1 VSIRRIYKVVGNGQA
16 RLVNAASQAQ
26 AINFVVRDTYDAQV
40 ANQLD
45 LVGLLGKGTK
55 VEHVEEEQ

>member
-1 VSIRRIYKVVGNGQA
+1 VVGNGQA